1 MCTFIAHLLMNG
13 DEAVRKAPCT
23 FVPSEILD
31 IGKCKRGCPSP
42 FVNLVMMERIAL
54 VLLSN
59 LETRFLL
66 RGVGCD
72 APGF

>member
-1 MCTFIAHLLMNG
+1 MND
-13 DEAVRKAPCT
+13 DEAVRNAPCT
-23 FVPSEILD
+23 FYFIRILD
-31 IGKCKRGCPSP
+31 IGKCKQRCLSP
-42 FVNLVMMERIAL
+42 FVTLVMMEGIAL

-59 LETRFLL
+59 IGTRFFL